1 MAYPLRFRFNPLLRI
16 ALTANLFEWY
26 EFSLTAFMALEIGR
40 LFFPAANDKT
50 ALMLSFSVF
59 ASSYLARP
67 FGSVFFGVLGNRFGA
82 GTALRLSMIGMAIP
96 ASLIAFL
103 PTYQTAG
110 YLATGLLIALKI
122 LQGFAAGG
130 ELPLSGYF
138 VSLNVVDKNRGLY
151 CAVVVASGFVGM
163 LLASGIVLALPYC
176 SAMLQRLPAAAHG
189 GYLTE
194 VWRWPF
200 LLCIPLS
207 LWIYSLRSSIST
219 KPGNQAHRAWHARPL
234 PPLIQAIVLVA
245 FMEAHLY
252 TAFVWLPGYLRT
264 YLGVSSFDAH
274 STNVI
279 TLVIFSLSMVAA
291 GFATRWIDAPRLA
304 LFGIVSLVCSSYPL
318 FAFLQRG
325 DFLTLLLVQT
335 AFAVMAGCLVGVIFV
350 VLPDLFKD
358 NWRSFGMVTTYSLAT
373 AVFGGTAPVVGAYLI
388 KVTHLL
394 TAPAL
399 YITAMGV
406 LAAPVAYSIC
416 VKQRRNLVHAAV
428 DPTAEAEQRHASSSI
443 V

>member
-82 GTALRLSMIGMAIP
+82 GAALRSSMIGMAIP

-110 YLATGLLIALKI
+110 YLAPALLIALKI
-122 LQGFAAGG
+122 MQGFAAGG

-138 VSLNVVDKNRGLY
+138 VSLNVTDKNRGLY

-176 SAMLQRLPAAAHG
+176 SAMLQRLPAAARG

-219 KPGNQAHRAWHARPL
+219 KPGDQLRRVWYARPL
-234 PPLIQAIVLVA
+234 LPLIQAIVLVA

-264 YLGVSSFDAH
+264 YLGVSSFNAH

-279 TLVIFSLSMVAA
+279 TLVIFSLSMVMA
-291 GFATRWIDAPRLA
+291 GVATRWIDASRLA
-304 LFGIVSLVCSSYPL
+304 LVGIVSLVCSSYPL

-325 DFLTLLLVQT
+325 DFLTLLLVQA

-350 VLPDLFKD
+350 VLPDLFKN

-399 YITAMGV
+399 YITALGV
-406 LAAPVAYSIC
+406 LAAPVAYSIGLR
-416 VKQRRNLVHAAV
+416 QRNLIQGAV
-428 DPTAEAEQRHASSSI
+428 DPAAESEQRHASSSI